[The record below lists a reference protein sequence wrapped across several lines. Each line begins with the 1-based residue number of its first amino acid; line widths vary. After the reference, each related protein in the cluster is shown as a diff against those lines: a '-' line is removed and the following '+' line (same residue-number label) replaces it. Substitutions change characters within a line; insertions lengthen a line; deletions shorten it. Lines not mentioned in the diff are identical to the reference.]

1 MKNKK
6 QRIDINIPPS
16 VGMNPDMPKRKM
28 QKFINKKARQCMS
41 VIHCGCAVCYIDYYM
56 EHSNIKP

>member
-6 QRIDINIPPS
+6 IDINIPPS
-16 VGMNPDMPKRKM
+16 VGSNPNIPRRKM
-28 QKFINKKARQCMS
+28 QKFINKRARQCMS
-41 VIHCGCAVCYIDYYM
+41 VKDYACACAVCYIDYYM